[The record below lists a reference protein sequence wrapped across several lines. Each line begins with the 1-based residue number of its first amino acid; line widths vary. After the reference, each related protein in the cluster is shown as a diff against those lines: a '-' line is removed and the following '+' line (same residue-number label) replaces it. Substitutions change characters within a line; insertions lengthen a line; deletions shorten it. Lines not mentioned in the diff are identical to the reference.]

1 MLVLY
6 LLKLLIISCK
16 DINKFLHFLSWPIFV
31 SLVGPLHFVPS
42 ADGFD
47 RVEVKRE
54 EVIVP
59 IVKTG
64 GKRRSK

>member
-1 MLVLY
+1 MNLITKVML
-6 LLKLLIISCK
+6 S
-16 DINKFLHFLSWPIFV
+16 NASTPA
-31 SLVGPLHFVPS
+31 FVPS

-59 IVKTG
+59 IVKTD
-64 GKRRSK
+64 GKK

>member
-31 SLVGPLHFVPS
+31 SSVGPLHFVPS

-64 GKRRSK
+64 EKGK

>member
-16 DINKFLHFLSWPIFV
+16 DINKFQHFLSWPIFV
-31 SLVGPLHFVPS
+31 SSVGPLHFVPS